1 MTPRGGCSAPGRGTL
16 MTTSNGVSA
25 PATSTF
31 GRDFLASI
39 VVFLVAL
46 PLCMGISIASGL
58 PPTTG
63 IITGIVG
70 GIIVATISG
79 QPMQVSGPAAGLTV
93 LVYML
98 VQDQGAAMLGT
109 IVRFAGR
116 IQIAA
121 GYMKLGQWFRAV
133 SPASIHG
140 MLAGV

>member
-1 MTPRGGCSAPGRGTL
+1 MQRGVQLYAERGTL
-16 MTTSNGVSA
+16 YGDVERVSA
-25 PATSTF
+25 PASSTF
-31 GRDFLASI
+31 GRDLLASI

-98 VQDQGAAMLGT
+98 VQDYGAGMIGT
-109 IVRFAGR
+109 IVLFAGL
-116 IQIAA
+116 IQMAA
-121 GYMKLGQWFRAV
+121 GFMKLGQWFSAPFHRR
-133 SPASIHG
+133 
-140 MLAGV
+140 

>member
-1 MTPRGGCSAPGRGTL
+1 MTPRGGSSAPERGTL
-16 MTTSNGVSA
+16 MTTSNGALA

-31 GRDFLASI
+31 GRDLLASI

-79 QPMQVSGPAAGLTV
+79 QPMQASGPAAGLTV

-98 VQDQGAAMLGT
+98 VQDHGAAMLGT
-109 IVRFAGR
+109 IVLFAGL
-116 IQIAA
+116 IQMAA

-133 SPASIHG
+133 SP
-140 MLAGV
+140 